1 MVLNTRDKSI
11 RRQYAG
17 QFQKISDYAVA
28 AFKKAGTDLLSL
40 ETGKD
45 YISELQKLFLQRV
58 R

>member
-17 QFQKISDYAVA
+17 QFQKISDYTAA
-28 AFKKAGTDLLSL
+28 AFKKAGADLLSL

-45 YISELQKLFLQRV
+45 YITELQKLFLQRV